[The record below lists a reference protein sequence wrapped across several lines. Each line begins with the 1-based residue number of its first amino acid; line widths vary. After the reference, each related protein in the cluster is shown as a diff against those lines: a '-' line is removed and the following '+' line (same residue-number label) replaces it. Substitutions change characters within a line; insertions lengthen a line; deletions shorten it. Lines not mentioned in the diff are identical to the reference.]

1 MTTRW
6 LGRPGRAV
14 CGEESCVSVAC
25 AARALLRAR
34 FAAPK
39 VDLDDIVED
48 VGGVVCGL
56 LCVVAF
62 RWACDL
68 WSSEVFSVLG
78 CQ

>member
-1 MTTRW
+1 MVGKAREGC
-6 LGRPGRAV
+6 LRGGIVRIGRVRCAR
-14 CGEESCVSVAC
+14 